1 MSTKL
6 QELTVEDL
14 KGLISKAVRET
25 MEEVLEDLSAK
36 GSKQFLDSVQEA
48 REDFRE
54 GRVQDLD
61 DLKDA

>member
-6 QELTVEDL
+6 QELKVEDL